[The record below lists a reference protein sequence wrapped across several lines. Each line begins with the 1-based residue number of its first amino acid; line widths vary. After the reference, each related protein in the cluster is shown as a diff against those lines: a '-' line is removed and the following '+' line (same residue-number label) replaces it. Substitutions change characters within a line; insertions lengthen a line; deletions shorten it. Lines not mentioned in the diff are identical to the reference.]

1 MEEPRRKRRG
11 LLPSPFGL
19 VLSSGASSAFIPWPL
34 PPSHCLPQL
43 QAPVGGGGVEKADRT
58 QCPYPIPR
66 PLSLSLHCHAE
77 MGNSGGLKPSA
88 SKAGTNQGT
97 PIALAFSFA
106 PCGAGS
112 HPFSY
117 SSPQPRSPVPL
128 LQPCGW
134 MVGRSRAVLGGTG
147 SERVGVGEF
156 GDWAVT
162 DLFCL
167 PHKPARPGHPLRP
180 PGPSGC
186 RSALRMTDWC
196 HRVGA
201 RGWG

>member
-19 VLSSGASSAFIPWPL
+19 VLSSGASSAFVPWPL
-34 PPSHCLPQL
+34 PPSRCLPQL
-43 QAPVGGGGVEKADRT
+43 QAPVGGGGVEETDRT

-77 MGNSGGLKPSA
+77 MGNSGGPKPSA

-128 LQPCGW
+128 LQPSGW
-134 MVGRSRAVLGGTG
+134 MVGRSRAAWEVQVRKE
-147 SERVGVGEF
+147 S
-156 GDWAVT
+156 
-162 DLFCL
+162 
-167 PHKPARPGHPLRP
+167 
-180 PGPSGC
+180 
-186 RSALRMTDWC
+186 
-196 HRVGA
+196 
-201 RGWG
+201 GWGNSETGL